1 MVIEFHKYQGTGND
15 FIMLDNRSGTY
26 DFLTTEHISFLCD
39 RRFGIGADGL
49 ICINAHD
56 HYAFEVDYSNSD
68 GSKSFCGNGARCS
81 VAFAETLGINC
92 SSVTFLA
99 IDGEHQAKMDGEL
112 ISVQMQNVL
121 EIHEIGSDFE
131 LNTGSPHYIRFTEIL
146 KEHDI
151 VAFGKEIRYSEKY
164 DAQGINVNL
173 VHREGSKLFVETY
186 ERGVEDETLSC
197 GTGVTAAAIV
207 AAYKDAKSAELH
219 ISIEEAAATT
229 IDPLTAVELSSEEL
243 KPTQRQF
250 DIEVKGGSLSVSFLH
265 ELPQT
270 FTDIWLKGPAKLV
283 FKGEIHV

>member
-1 MVIEFHKYQGTGND
+1 MYIEFHKYQGTGND
-15 FIMLDNRSGTY
+15 FIMLDNRDGIY
-26 DFLTTEHISFLCD
+26 NFLTTEHIRFLCD

-68 GSKSFCGNGARCS
+68 GSKSFCGNGARCA

-99 IDGEHQAKMDGEL
+99 IDGEHQAKIDGEL
-112 ISVQMQNVL
+112 ISIQMQNVL
-121 EIHEIGSDFE
+121 EVQAIGADFE
-131 LNTGSPHYIRFTEIL
+131 LNTGSPHYIRFTEVL

-151 VAFGKEIRYSEKY
+151 VAFGKEIRYSAKY
-164 DAQGINVNL
+164 DANGINVNL
-173 VHREGSKLFVETY
+173 VHREGNKLFVETY

-207 AAYKDAKSAELH
+207 AAYKDGESGGTE
-219 ISIEEAAATT
+219 ISIEEAAALAANP
-229 IDPLTAVELSSEEL
+229 DTAAAVVELSP
-243 KPTQRQF
+243 KVRRHF
-250 DIEVKGGSLSVSFLH
+250 DIEVKGGSLSVTFQH

-270 FTDIWLKGPAKLV
+270 FTDIWLKGPAKLS
-283 FKGEIHV
+283 FKGGIDV